1 MKQTL
6 LRYLLLVD
14 SAVLLLLGAL
24 LILAPARVLAAF
36 HFQALPQGLNYLV
49 VLWGC
54 AMATLSIGYYVA
66 STNPSRHV
74 VWIQVAIARSALE
87 ALLGVIYLAQ
97 GIVTFQ
103 QAGLGIVIA
112 ALIALAYIT
121 LYPRASES

>member
-1 MKQTL
+1 MKQSL

-24 LILAPARVLAAF
+24 LILAPAHVLAAF
-36 HFQALPQGLNYLV
+36 HFQALPPGLNYLI

-66 STNPSRHV
+66 STNPLRHV

-87 ALLGVIYLAQ
+87 ALLGVIYVAR
-97 GIVTFQ
+97 GTVTFQ

-112 ALIALAYIT
+112 MLIALAYIV
-121 LYPRASES
+121 LYPRASNS